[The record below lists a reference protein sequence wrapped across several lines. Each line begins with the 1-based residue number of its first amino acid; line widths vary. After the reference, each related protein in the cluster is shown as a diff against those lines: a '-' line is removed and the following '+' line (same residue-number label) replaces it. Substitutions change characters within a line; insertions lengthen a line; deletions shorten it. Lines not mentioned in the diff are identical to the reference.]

1 MEWYGKEKIIKGDN
15 DEEYE
20 VDDSDEDR
28 EKQESVMVDEIV
40 TTLKPFFELIQQQ
53 SYHTG
58 IPFEINE
65 TRDCHAEQKY
75 FVSLVN
81 DGNGHADYNAPW
93 KMNGNLNG
101 GWLNWIFLKVPNI

>member
-75 FVSLVN
+75 FVSLIN
-81 DGNGHADYNAPW
+81 DGNGRADYNAPW

-101 GWLNWIFLKVPNI
+101 GW